1 MGEVPIEIPLVITFD
16 SCRIVAIMMHSVF
29 KSLIN
34 SLLVRN
40 LGTLFDK
47 ELSMVTHVN
56 EVAPSR
62 FYYIYNIRG

>member
-40 LGTLFDK
+40 QIRRLEIQDSRA
-47 ELSMVTHVN
+47 LSADYADT
-56 EVAPSR
+56 A
-62 FYYIYNIRG
+62 IRLVQ